1 VRWSAAN
8 PARIWGLYPRKGVIQ
23 AGADADLAIVDLA
36 REWSIDDARLQSHSR
51 ISPWHG
57 RKVTGLPVHT
67 LVRGRFVMKDRV
79 LMPGTRG
86 WGRSVHA
93 IQHLPAPRPQ
103 NTDQTMA
110 AIVRAPG
117 PPKA

>member
-1 VRWSAAN
+1 
-8 PARIWGLYPRKGVIQ
+8 
-23 AGADADLAIVDLA
+23 
-36 REWSIDDARLQSHSR
+36 
-51 ISPWHG
+51 
-57 RKVTGLPVHT
+57 
-67 LVRGRFVMKDRV
+67 
-79 LMPGTRG
+79 MPGTRG